1 MNTKDIRTSTDP
13 DLAGSYAAMERAA
26 RAAQDLAIKTNT
38 SIVVA
43 VDGKN
48 VELTAADL
56 IKMRDQEAQQSH
68 HWADKTLNH
77 KPASC
82 WLFCANYFKDGNK
95 YMIHTYQA
103 LVTAK
108 VNGRSQV
115 IKTEI
120 RALNAQDARWLL
132 WAQYGFHSI

>member
-38 SIVVA
+38 GIVVA

-56 IKMRDQEAQQSH
+56 IKLRDQEAQQSH
-68 HWADKTLNH
+68 H
-77 KPASC
+77 
-82 WLFCANYFKDGNK
+82 
-95 YMIHTYQA
+95 
-103 LVTAK
+103 
-108 VNGRSQV
+108 
-115 IKTEI
+115 
-120 RALNAQDARWLL
+120 
-132 WAQYGFHSI
+132 